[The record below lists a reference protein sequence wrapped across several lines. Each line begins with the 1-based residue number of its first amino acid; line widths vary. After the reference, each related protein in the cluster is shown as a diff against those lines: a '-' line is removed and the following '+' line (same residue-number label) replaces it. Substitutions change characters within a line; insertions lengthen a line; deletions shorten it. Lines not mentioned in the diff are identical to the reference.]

1 MPCECMTFSEQHA
14 PDWDLFWTM
23 WLCFVIPYSIGI
35 FALWIFYTPVWG
47 ELGIAGVDATKK
59 DHFAR
64 FRISPK
70 YLYERVIQKQYAQ
83 GLLDKIQE
91 MKDMLLEEGVH
102 ESAFADVGQLDRG
115 VITALEINGSV
126 DSLAG
131 ALFGVI
137 DDDNSGFI
145 DEKELQEG
153 NDKTNDNWVDT
164 AHSDMLAT
172 LRGYRKT
179 QRDLTKSKPH
189 TAAQFPPAG
198 ANFPACSVAVLQSWS

>member
-1 MPCECMTFSEQHA
+1 M
-14 PDWDLFWTM
+14 
-23 WLCFVIPYSIGI
+23 
-35 FALWIFYTPVWG
+35 
-47 ELGIAGVDATKK
+47 
-59 DHFAR
+59 
-64 FRISPK
+64 
-70 YLYERVIQKQYAQ
+70 IQKQYAQ

-91 MKDMLLEEGVH
+91 MKDMLLKEGVH

-145 DEKELQEG
+145 DEKELQEC
-153 NDKTNDNWVDT
+153 NDKTNDNWVDA
-164 AHSDMLAT
+164 AHSDILAT

-179 QRDLTKSKPH
+179 QRDLTQSKPH
-189 TAAQFPPAG
+189 TARISSQLVP
-198 ANFPACSVAVLQSWS
+198 NFHEHRRQNSGRTARLLLRGRRAKETA

>member
-1 MPCECMTFSEQHA
+1 MRCYYTKTSNFNRFFAPRATSKCDTLQHA
-14 PDWDLFWTM
+14 AVPQ
-23 WLCFVIPYSIGI
+23 
-35 FALWIFYTPVWG
+35 
-47 ELGIAGVDATKK
+47 
-59 DHFAR
+59 
-64 FRISPK
+64 
-70 YLYERVIQKQYAQ
+70 RV
-83 GLLDKIQE
+83 
-91 MKDMLLEEGVH
+91 LLEEGVH

-145 DEKELQEG
+145 DEKELQEC

-189 TAAQFPPAG
+189 TPRE
-198 ANFPACSVAVLQSWS
+198 